1 MVEGSFCWGKS
12 RFSDKLGRSETGHK
26 EPLAAIATTMT
37 NAGWGRQKCRLP
49 TG

>member
-1 MVEGSFCWGKS
+1 MESVLYWGKS
-12 RFSDKLGRSETGHK
+12 RFLDKLWRKAIGHK

-37 NAGWGRQKCRLP
+37 NAGLGRQKCRLP